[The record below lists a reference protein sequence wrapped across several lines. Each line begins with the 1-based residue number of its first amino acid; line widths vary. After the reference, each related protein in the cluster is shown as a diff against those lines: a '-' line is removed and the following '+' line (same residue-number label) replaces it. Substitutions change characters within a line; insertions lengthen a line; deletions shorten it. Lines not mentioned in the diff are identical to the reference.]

1 MDNTVPYD
9 TTKQFGAMTAELI
22 TGVVNMRELANRIRA
37 KADEMG
43 AGADGTVLEGHPLF
57 GVAGGR
63 GSDFY
68 VALGYVRDGLNS
80 IAADNIADLDQG
92 G

>member
-37 KADEMG
+37 KADQMD
-43 AGADGTVLEGHPLF
+43 AGNTPANIEGDALF
-57 GVAGGR
+57 GVASGR

-80 IAADNIADLDQG
+80 IAADKIADLDQG